1 MRVGQA
7 DDHSP
12 AEAMLEQ
19 LRKLPDTAFKMKKDE
34 FLEKHMENIEKH
46 LGKMTDKEKDKEKER
61 ILAVVK
67 EARAMSDV
75 DFELNKTSLVEKI
88 KPQDERKELATKL
101 QKINE
106 TRRTELSKAGKYL
119 LNERVVPLLEK
130 RLSDMKKF
138 AKATPADLDKI
149 EAADICKKGACGLKE

>member
-1 MRVGQA
+1 MSRGVEKQGKKGEKNTKKERKGQ
-7 DDHSP
+7 
-12 AEAMLEQ
+12 
-19 LRKLPDTAFKMKKDE
+19 
-34 FLEKHMENIEKH
+34 
-46 LGKMTDKEKDKEKER
+46 KEKEKER

-149 EAADICKKGACGLKE
+149 EAADICKRDACGLKE